1 MMKFP
6 FYARVSLTLFA
17 IALIL
22 LFMWI
27 GKSVLVPL
35 FFSFLASILLHP
47 VILFFEKRRF
57 PRPLAAGITLLIF
70 MVLFLGLFY
79 FFSSQLI
86 HLSRDLPSLQE
97 KILEKWQD
105 VQDWI
110 SDKYHITNTQQVSY
124 LHKSGTGILNT
135 AMNSV
140 ATTFIGIV
148 ETLILTIFFFIFTFF
163 ILQYRRLIMRFVIE
177 LFHESH
183 NERIQDII
191 SRIRSLINSY
201 VQGLL
206 IEMSVV
212 AILIYISLM
221 IIGVKYALL
230 FSVMAAV
237 LNIIPYLGI
246 YFSMAVAMLI
256 TAATN
261 STGHVVAVGIVF
273 LITHFV
279 DANMILPHVV
289 GGKVKMNPFI
299 TILAVLIGHLVWGIP
314 GMFLFIP
321 LTAIIRLISGEVPEL
336 KAWAILLGEEKE

>member
-6 FYARVSLTLFA
+6 YYARVALTLFA

-22 LFMWI
+22 LFMWF
-27 GKSVLVPL
+27 GKSLLVPL
-35 FFSFLASILLHP
+35 FFSFLAAILLHP
-47 VILFFEKRRF
+47 VVLFFEKRRL
-57 PRPLAAGITLLIF
+57 PRPLAAGIALLIF

-79 FFSSQLI
+79 FFTRQLI

-97 KILEKWQD
+97 KVLEKWQD

-110 SDKYHITNTQQVSY
+110 SDKYHITNTQQISY
-124 LHKSGTGILNT
+124 LHKSGTGLLNT

-140 ATTFIGIV
+140 ATTIMGIAS
-148 ETLILTIFFFIFTFF
+148 TLILTVFFFIFTFF

-177 LFHESH
+177 LFHESY
-183 NERIQDII
+183 NERVQGII
-191 SRIRSLINSY
+191 SRIRSLIKSY

-212 AILIYISLM
+212 AILIYISLI
-221 IIGVKYALL
+221 IIGIKYALL
-230 FSVMAAV
+230 FSIMAAV

-256 TAATN
+256 TTAIG

-273 LITHFV
+273 LVTHFA
-279 DANMILPHVV
+279 DANIILPKVV
-289 GGKVKMNPFI
+289 GGKVKMNPLV

-321 LTAIIRLISGEVPEL
+321 LTAIIRLISDEIPDL
-336 KAWAILLGEEKE
+336 KPWAILLGEEK